1 MLRFIVSVSIASLL
15 LALITWTGS
24 QQGWWALPTSWI
36 EILFFIQFITLVIY
50 YNLNKLNTRQPEA
63 FTQFYLLSIVLKM
76 FGSLGLIFFIVWNAP
91 SAAAGNVTLFIV
103 SYLTLTFLE
112 VFFLLRRSAK

>member
-1 MLRFIVSVSIASLL
+1 MLRFIVSVSIATLL

-24 QQGWWALPTSWI
+24 QQGWWAIPTSWI
-36 EILFFIQFITLVIY
+36 EILVFILFLSLVIY
-50 YNLNKLNTRQPEA
+50 YKLDNLKARQPEV
-63 FTQFYLLSIVLKM
+63 FTQFYLLSIALKM
-76 FGSLGLIFFIVWNAP
+76 VGSLALIFFIVWDDP
-91 SAAAGNVTLFIV
+91 TSAVGNVVIFII